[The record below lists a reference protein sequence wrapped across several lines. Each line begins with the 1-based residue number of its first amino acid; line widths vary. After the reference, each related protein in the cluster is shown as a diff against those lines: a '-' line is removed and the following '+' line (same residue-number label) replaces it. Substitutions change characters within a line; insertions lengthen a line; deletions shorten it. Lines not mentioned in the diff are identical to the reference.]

1 MNNRKCLTTTKISSI
16 KKRICLWD
24 NIKFLLIV
32 LVVVGHFADQLVN
45 NSNAFKSLYVFI
57 YAFHM
62 PLFIF
67 ISGLFFKP
75 KDITSKCLMYISIGF
90 ALKITNFLVKY
101 FLGLNPSFSI
111 LSDGGI
117 PWFMFAIAIFTLL
130 AYILR
135 KHNKTYIL
143 FFSILLACFAGYDKE
158 IGDFLYLSRV
168 IIFFPFYWLGTMIE
182 QNRILEVKEK
192 YNKLLFVFGIIILI
206 LWAYLCLVHLDLIYN
221 LRHLFT
227 GRNYFSNV
235 VYQYG
240 PFARLLC
247 YFISIVLSIAIIGIV
262 PNKNM
267 KNITIYGKRTL
278 QVFFWHCP
286 VIYALFTIFDF
297 KVLCKN
303 IYGKLIFL
311 EIAVLIAI
319 FLSNK
324 IFSFPTKQISICS
337 RKKE

>member
-1 MNNRKCLTTTKISSI
+1 MDNSESLTPNKISSF
-16 KKRICLWD
+16 KNRINLWD

-32 LVVVGHFADQLVN
+32 LVVIGHFADALIN
-45 NSNAFKSLYVFI
+45 DSNAFKSLYVFI

-135 KHNKTYIL
+135 NHNKTYIL

-247 YFISIVLSIAIIGIV
+247 YFISTILSIAIIGIV

-267 KNITIYGKRTL
+267 KNVTNCGKKTI
-278 QVFFWHCP
+278 QVFFWHYP
-286 VIYALFTIFDF
+286 IIYTIFTIFNFDI
-297 KVLCKN
+297 LCDN
-303 IYGKLIFL
+303 MYGKLIFL
-311 EIAVLIAI
+311 EIAILVAI

>member
-247 YFISIVLSIAIIGIV
+247 YFISTILSIAIIGIV

-267 KNITIYGKRTL
+267 KNVTNCGKKTI
-278 QVFFWHCP
+278 QVFFWHYP
-286 VIYALFTIFDF
+286 IIYTIFTIFNFDI
-297 KVLCKN
+297 LCDN
-303 IYGKLIFL
+303 MYGKLIFL
-311 EIAVLIAI
+311 EIAILVAI

>member
-1 MNNRKCLTTTKISSI
+1 MNNSESLTPNKISSL
-16 KKRICLWD
+16 KNRISLWD

-32 LVVVGHFADQLVN
+32 LVVIGHFADALIN
-45 NSNAFKSLYVFI
+45 DSNAFKSLYVFI

-75 KDITSKCLMYISIGF
+75 KDVTSKCLMYISIGF

-158 IGDFLYLSRV
+158 IGDFLYLSRI
-168 IIFFPFYWLGTMIE
+168 IIFFPF
-182 QNRILEVKEK
+182 
-192 YNKLLFVFGIIILI
+192 LFI
-206 LWAYLCLVHLDLIYN
+206 
-221 LRHLFT
+221 
-227 GRNYFSNV
+227 
-235 VYQYG
+235 
-240 PFARLLC
+240 PF
-247 YFISIVLSIAIIGIV
+247 
-262 PNKNM
+262 N
-267 KNITIYGKRTL
+267 
-278 QVFFWHCP
+278 
-286 VIYALFTIFDF
+286 
-297 KVLCKN
+297 
-303 IYGKLIFL
+303 
-311 EIAVLIAI
+311 
-319 FLSNK
+319 
-324 IFSFPTKQISICS
+324 
-337 RKKE
+337 

>member
-1 MNNRKCLTTTKISSI
+1 MNNSKCLATTKTSGL
-16 KKRICLWD
+16 KDRICLWD

-32 LVVVGHFADQLVN
+32 LVVVGHFADELVN

-75 KDITSKCLMYISIGF
+75 KNITSKCLMYISIGF
-90 ALKITNFLVKY
+90 ALKITNFSVKY

-135 KHNKTYIL
+135 NQNKTYIL
-143 FFSILLACFAGYDKE
+143 FFSILLACFTGYDKE
-158 IGDFLYLSRV
+158 IGDFLYLSRI
-168 IIFFPFYWLGTMIE
+168 IIFFPFYWLGTMIK
-182 QNRILEVKEK
+182 QNKILKAKEK
-192 YNKLLFVFGIIILI
+192 YSKPLLISGIVILI
-206 LWAYLCLVHLDLIYN
+206 IWAYICLIQLEPVYN

-227 GRNYFSNV
+227 GRNPFSDV
-235 VYQYG
+235 VYYYG
-240 PFARLLC
+240 PLARLLC
-247 YFISIVLSIAIIGIV
+247 YFISSVLSIAVIGIV

-267 KNITIYGKRTL
+267 KNITNYGKKTI
-278 QVFFWHCP
+278 QVFFWHYP
-286 VIYALFTIFDF
+286 IIYTIFTIFNF
-297 KVLCKN
+297 NILCDN

-311 EIAVLIAI
+311 EIAILVAI

-324 IFSFPTKQISICS
+324 IFSFPTKQISTWS
-337 RKKE
+337 RKK